1 MQDTYSYLA
10 FLGVAVF
17 NLLIF
22 PGGLFALG
30 LGVLFKGL
38 DRKIEARLQRRV
50 GPPVIQ
56 PLIDIVKLSSKEAM
70 IPETA
75 QRPLFQSAPLLGF
88 VGMAVCA
95 SLLPIPGVSQGL
107 PYMGDM
113 LVYFYL
119 LQLPAVAL
127 MIAGSSSSSPFGTLG
142 FSREMTLM
150 FAYEIPLL
158 MIILAI
164 AMKVGGDN
172 FAEFSLM
179 NIINYQEQNGQFIT
193 NWVMLPAFFAYL
205 FFLPGTTG
213 VPPFDIPEAET
224 EIVEGPLL
232 EYSGISLALFQLT
245 GAIKSIVV
253 LGFGVVVFF
262 PMTLGDNIL
271 VNILWFALKCFILML
286 VSCTFVKSATG
297 RFRIEQAFG
306 FYLKIPALLA
316 AISLILVWLDF

>member
-1 MQDTYSYLA
+1 MQDTYSYIMLIGA
-10 FLGVAVF
+10 ALF

-56 PLIDIVKLSSKEAM
+56 PIIDIVKLSGKEAM

-75 QRPLFQSAPLLGF
+75 QRPLFQSAPLIGF
-88 VGMAVCA
+88 IGMAVCA
-95 SLLPIPGVSQGL
+95 ALLPIPGVSGGL

-158 MIILAI
+158 MIILAV
-164 AMKVGGDN
+164 AMKVGGSN

-179 NIINYQEQNGQFIT
+179 NIISYQEEHGQFIT
-193 NWVMLPAFFAYL
+193 NWVMIPAFLAYL
-205 FFLPGTTG
+205 FFLPGTMG

-232 EYSGISLALFQLT
+232 EYSGASLALFQLT
-245 GAIKSIVV
+245 SAIKNIVV
-253 LGFGVVVFF
+253 LGFGVVIFF
-262 PMTLGDNIL
+262 PMTLGGNIA
-271 VNILWFALKCFILML
+271 VNILWFAFKCFVLML
-286 VSCTFVKSATG
+286 ISCTFVKSATG

-306 FYLKIPALLA
+306 FYLKIPAVLA
-316 AISLILVWLDF
+316 LISLVLVWFNF

>member
-113 LVYFYL
+113 LVHSYL
-119 LQLPAVAL
+119 
-127 MIAGSSSSSPFGTLG
+127 
-142 FSREMTLM
+142 
-150 FAYEIPLL
+150 
-158 MIILAI
+158 
-164 AMKVGGDN
+164 
-172 FAEFSLM
+172 
-179 NIINYQEQNGQFIT
+179 
-193 NWVMLPAFFAYL
+193 
-205 FFLPGTTG
+205 
-213 VPPFDIPEAET
+213 
-224 EIVEGPLL
+224 
-232 EYSGISLALFQLT
+232 
-245 GAIKSIVV
+245 V
-253 LGFGVVVFF
+253 L
-262 PMTLGDNIL
+262 
-271 VNILWFALKCFILML
+271 
-286 VSCTFVKSATG
+286 
-297 RFRIEQAFG
+297 
-306 FYLKIPALLA
+306 
-316 AISLILVWLDF
+316 

>member
-10 FLGVAVF
+10 FLGIALF

-22 PGGLFALG
+22 PGGVFALG

-38 DRKIEARLQRRV
+38 DRKIVARLQRRV

-56 PLIDIVKLSSKEAM
+56 PVIDIVKLSGKEAM
-70 IPETA
+70 VPETA

-88 VGMAVCA
+88 IGMAA
-95 SLLPIPGVSQGL
+95 RAALLPIPGVSHGL

-119 LQLPAVAL
+119 IQLPAVAL

-158 MIILAI
+158 MVILAV
-164 AMKVGGDN
+164 AMKVGGDH

-179 NIINYQEQNGQFIT
+179 NIVNYQEENGQFIA
-193 NWVMLPAFFAYL
+193 NWVMIPAFLAYL
-205 FFLPGTTG
+205 FFIPGTMG

-232 EYSGISLALFQLT
+232 EYSGASLALFQLT
-245 GAIKSIVV
+245 SALKSIVV
-253 LGFGVVVFF
+253 LGFGVVIFF

-271 VNILWFALKCFILML
+271 VNILWFAFKCFVLML
-286 VSCTFVKSATG
+286 ISCTIVKSATG

-316 AISLILVWLDF
+316 AISLILVWLEY